1 MLIDGQNI
9 RELNVK
15 WLRRNI
21 GVVSQEPV
29 LFATTIAENIQYG
42 CDGVTQQE
50 IETAAKNANAHDFI
64 IKLPKV
70 GWLPLLSVLGD
81 FQYSEKII
89 QGKLTEMLISSETG
103 YITNYSYQLCLRNE
117 RLYSHVP
124 KIV

>member
-42 CDGVTQQE
+42 RDGVTQQE

-64 IKLPKV
+64 MKLPKV
-70 GWLPLLSVLGD
+70 SWLPLLPVLGD
-81 FQYSEKII
+81 FQYLEKSRRI
-89 QGKLTEMLISSETG
+89 K
-103 YITNYSYQLCLRNE
+103 YNE
-117 RLYSHVP
+117 N
-124 KIV
+124 

>member
-42 CDGVTQQE
+42 RDGVTQQE

-64 IKLPKV
+64 MKLPKV
-70 GWLPLLSVLGD
+70 SWLLLFGD
-81 FQYSEKII
+81 LT
-89 QGKLTEMLISSETG
+89 KLRRSKTFK
-103 YITNYSYQLCLRNE
+103 YNE
-117 RLYSHVP
+117 NRV
-124 KIV
+124 KC

>member
-1 MLIDGQNI
+1 MADTGTVEFIKENFFVLTQVLIDGQNI

-42 CDGVTQQE
+42 RDGVTQQE

-64 IKLPKV
+64 MKLPKV
-70 GWLPLLSVLGD
+70 SWLLLLSALGG

-89 QGKLTEMLISSETG
+89 QGKLTE
-103 YITNYSYQLCLRNE
+103 C
-117 RLYSHVP
+117 
-124 KIV
+124 